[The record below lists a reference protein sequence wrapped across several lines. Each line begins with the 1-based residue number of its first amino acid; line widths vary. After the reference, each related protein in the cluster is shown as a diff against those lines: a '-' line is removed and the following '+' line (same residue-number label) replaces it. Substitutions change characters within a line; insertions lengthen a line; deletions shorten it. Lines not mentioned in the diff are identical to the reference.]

1 MEEGLKLAVLVCW
14 SVFLLGVL
22 SLLMRFLRQMWL
34 KPARIRSVLSK
45 QGIRGPRP
53 SFLVGNVPEM
63 QKIQSN
69 ITSMITLQKQPS
81 DIDCQRVQHNWD
93 SSVFPYLQQ
102 WAREYGPVFLYSTG
116 AKQHLYVSDPKLLR
130 ELKLHNS
137 LNLCRPTYLSKP
149 LKPLLGNGLIVA
161 NGHEWAYQRK
171 LIAPE
176 FFLDKVKGMVG
187 LMEES
192 TMALLETWESLIL
205 ESESGVAEIRMDQD
219 LKTLSADIISR
230 ACFGSSY
237 SQGNQIFAKI
247 AFLQDALSKPNMLFG
262 FLNFRFFRTETD
274 KKIRSMNKEVDDM
287 LLKLVNDRRAQSKLG
302 GVEKKDLLEMILE
315 SAARDNSHNTDM
327 PHYRHKTDRFI
338 LDNCRNIYFAGSETT
353 ALTVS
358 WTLMLLSLHPE
369 WQERIRAEIVE
380 VGGDHE
386 LYHCLQD
393 MDIVRKFKTLTMVIL
408 ESLRLY
414 GPGVIAAREALTNM
428 KLGDLDV
435 PEGIHMWVYHPAL
448 HRDTENWGAD
458 ANEFKPERFANGV
471 SESCKYPQAYMP
483 FGFGTRLCIGQTF
496 AMLQLKIVL
505 SLILS
510 KFSFSLSPNYRHSP
524 VYKMLLLP
532 EHGIR
537 LIVRRV

>member
-1 MEEGLKLAVLVCW
+1 MAEGLELAVLVCW
-14 SVFLLGVL
+14 SVLLLGVL
-22 SLLMRFLRQMWL
+22 SLLMRFLSQMWL
-34 KPARIRSVLSK
+34 KPARIRSVLLK

-53 SFLVGNVPEM
+53 TSFLVGNVPEM

-69 ITSMITLQKQPS
+69 AANMMSNLQKQQS
-81 DIDCQRVQHNWD
+81 DVDGQRVQHNWD
-93 SSVFPYLQQ
+93 SSMFPYLQQ

-116 AKQHLYVSDPKLLR
+116 AKQHMYVSDPKLLR

-137 LNLCRPTYLSKP
+137 LNLCRPKYLSKP
-149 LKPLLGNGLIVA
+149 LKPLLCNGLIVA

-192 TMALLETWESLIL
+192 TMALLETWDSRIQ
-205 ESESGVAEIRMDQD
+205 ESESSTVEMRIDQD
-219 LKTLSADIISR
+219 LKALSADIISR

-237 SQGNQIFAKI
+237 SQGNEIFAKI
-247 AFLQDALSKPNMLFG
+247 AFLQDALSKPNLLFG

-274 KKIRSMNKEVDDM
+274 KKIRIMNEEVDAM
-287 LLKLVNDRRAQSKLG
+287 LLKLVNDRRAQTELG
-302 GVEKKDLLEMILE
+302 GLYEKDLLQLILE
-315 SAARDNSHNTDM
+315 SAASLSTDM
-327 PHYRHKTDRFI
+327 PQYKHKTDRFI

-380 VGGDHE
+380 VCGDRE
-386 LYHCLQD
+386 LYHCLKD
-393 MDIVRKFKTLTMVIL
+393 MDTVRKFKTLTMVIL

-414 GPGVIAAREALTNM
+414 GPEVIAAREALSNM

-435 PEGIHMWVYHPAL
+435 PEGIHMWVYYPAL
-448 HRDTENWGAD
+448 HRDTENWGLD

-505 SLILS
+505 TLILS

-537 LIVRRV
+537 LIVRRVQ

>member
-1 MEEGLKLAVLVCW
+1 MEEGLELAVLVCW
-14 SVFLLGVL
+14 SVLLLGVL
-22 SLLMRFLRQMWL
+22 SLLMRFLSQMWL

-69 ITSMITLQKQPS
+69 TTNMITRQKQPS
-81 DIDCQRVQHNWD
+81 DIDGQRVQHNWD
-93 SSVFPYLQQ
+93 SSMFPYLQQ
-102 WAREYGPVFLYSTG
+102 WAREYGAVFLYSTG

-137 LNLCRPTYLSKP
+137 LDLGRPTYLSKP

-161 NGHEWAYQRK
+161 NGHEWAFQRK

-192 TMALLETWESLIL
+192 TMALLETWESRIL
-205 ESESGVAEIRMDQD
+205 ESESSIVEMRIDQD
-219 LKTLSADIISR
+219 LKKLSADIISR

-247 AFLQDALSKPNMLFG
+247 AFLQDALSKPNLLFG

-274 KKIRSMNKEVDDM
+274 KKIRSMNKEVDAM
-287 LLKLVNDRRAQSKLG
+287 LLKLVKDRRAQSELG
-302 GVEKKDLLEMILE
+302 GVYEKDLLEMILE
-315 SAARDNSHNTDM
+315 SAARDSTDM

-358 WTLMLLSLHPE
+358 WTLMLLSLHTE
-369 WQERIRAEIVE
+369 WQERIRAEIFE
-380 VGGDHE
+380 VCGDHE

-393 MDIVRKFKTLTMVIL
+393 MDTLRKFKTLTMVIL

-414 GPGVIAAREALTNM
+414 GPGVIAAREARTNM

-435 PEGIHMWVYHPAL
+435 PEGIHMWVFYPAL
-448 HRDTENWGAD
+448 HRDSENWGPD

-510 KFSFSLSPNYRHSP
+510 KYSFSLSPNYRHSP

-537 LIVRRV
+537 LIVRRVQ